1 MILYVVLRGVG
12 RELFADVDVDVH
24 VFEGGVVE
32 VYDLALGFAAE
43 GSVSV
48 LGEGVELV
56 GDVDDWFTALLAV
69 LLPLVH

>member
-1 MILYVVLRGVG
+1 MVLRGVG
-12 RELFADVDVDVH
+12 REFFADVDVGVH
-24 VFEGGVVE
+24 VLEGGVVE

-43 GSVSV
+43 GAVSV

-69 LLPLVH
+69 VLPLVH

>member
-1 MILYVVLRGVG
+1 M
-12 RELFADVDVDVH
+12 
-24 VFEGGVVE
+24 VE
-32 VYDLALGFAAE
+32 VYDFALGFAAE
-43 GSVSV
+43 GAVSV

>member
-1 MILYVVLRGVG
+1 MILYVILRGVG
-12 RELFADVDVDVH
+12 RELFADVDVVVH
-24 VFEGGVVE
+24 VLEGGVVE
-32 VYDLALGFAAE
+32 VYDFALGFAAE
-43 GSVSV
+43 GAVSV